1 MRKLN
6 EVISMKKCTFF
17 GVFLAVA
24 LFFVQL
30 GAAEAAGWY
39 WLSSNDKYSKYFD
52 PASVTIE
59 SSTPTSHGTVA
70 TEIAAWTKTGYSY
83 EGAAETLANYAV
95 FGVKDYINDPAKLS
109 YSLALV
115 YINPQNRL
123 LQYKQERFCDEAGN
137 VLWEK
142 KTPGSVKEMTSQEF
156 DEDFYDAIVDQ
167 VFGAGEVDRAKAEDR
182 WLTLWETVNVDGIRS
197 HAQEDTTTMRMK
209 GNQLIGWQWITTK
222 DANGTTLEIKFL
234 KTAINLAQGTERVIS
249 GKYWAKGYS
258 GFQDMSEE
266 LDGQYHM
273 ITPRSPEAKG
283 LVVLRSY
290 AKSNADWLNRYS
302 IED

>member
-1 MRKLN
+1 
-6 EVISMKKCTFF
+6 MKKPALF
-17 GVFLAVA
+17 GMLFAAALFLAQ
-24 LFFVQL
+24 LSTVQ
-30 GAAEAAGWY
+30 AAGWY

-52 PASVTIE
+52 PASVTVE
-59 SSTPTSHGTVA
+59 SSTPTGHGKVA
-70 TEIAAWTKTGYSY
+70 TEIEAWTKTGYSY
-83 EGAAETLANYAV
+83 EGAEETLNNYAV
-95 FGVKDYINDPAKLS
+95 YGIKDYINDPSKIA

-115 YINPQNRL
+115 SINPQNRL

-142 KTPGSVKEMTSQEF
+142 ETPGSVKEMTSQQF

-167 VFGAGEVDRAKAEDR
+167 VFDMGEVERAKAEDR
-182 WLTLWETVNVDGIRS
+182 WLTLWETVDVNGTRE

-222 DANGTTLEIKFL
+222 DINGTTLEIRFL
-234 KTAINLAQGTERVIS
+234 KTAINLAQGTERIVS
-249 GKYWAKGYS
+249 GKYWAQGYS
-258 GFQDMSEE
+258 GFQDMTEE

-273 ITPRSPEAKG
+273 ITPRSPQAKG

-290 AKSNADWLNRYS
+290 AKSHADWLDRYS

>member
-1 MRKLN
+1 
-6 EVISMKKCTFF
+6 MKKPAFF
-17 GVFLAVA
+17 GMFLAA
-24 LFFVQL
+24 LIFLAQL
-30 GAAEAAGWY
+30 GTAQAAGWY

-52 PASVTIE
+52 PASVTVE
-59 SSTPTSHGTVA
+59 SATQTSHGKVA

-83 EGAAETLANYAV
+83 EGAAETLDNYAV
-95 FGVKDYINDPAKLS
+95 YGVKEYISDPTKLS

-115 YINPQNRL
+115 TINPQNRL
-123 LQYKQERFCDEAGN
+123 LQYRQERFCDEAGN

-142 KTPGSVKEMTSQEF
+142 ETPGSVKEMTSQEF
-156 DEDFYDAIVDQ
+156 DEAFYDAIVDQ
-167 VFGAGEVDRAKAEDR
+167 VFDQGEVERAKAEDR
-182 WLTLWETVNVDGIRS
+182 WLTLWETVDVDGIRQ

-234 KTAINLAQGTERVIS
+234 KTAINLSQGTERVVS
-249 GKYWAKGYS
+249 GKYWAKGYT

-273 ITPRSPEAKG
+273 ITPRSAEAKG
-283 LVVLRSY
+283 LVVLRGY
-290 AKSNADWLNRYS
+290 AKSHAEWLDRYS